1 MTAVGCFHSA
11 AVFLFEHQNLTFNY
25 ATCSHSYIPWLKK
38 GKNCAPLPLNG
49 VNRLFVRRLFRG
61 TLAKNRAP
69 CVPPGCP
76 SKKFNNHFAYTR
88 RLFVCTRKLF
98 CVYAQGILC
107 IRKR

>member
-1 MTAVGCFHSA
+1 MR
-11 AVFLFEHQNLTFNY
+11 
-25 ATCSHSYIPWLKK
+25 YISWLKK
-38 GKNCAPLPLNG
+38 SKNCAPLPP
-49 VNRLFVRRLFRG
+49 NRVKHLFTRYLFGG
-61 TLAKNRAP
+61 TLPKNRAP

-107 IRKR
+107 IRKK